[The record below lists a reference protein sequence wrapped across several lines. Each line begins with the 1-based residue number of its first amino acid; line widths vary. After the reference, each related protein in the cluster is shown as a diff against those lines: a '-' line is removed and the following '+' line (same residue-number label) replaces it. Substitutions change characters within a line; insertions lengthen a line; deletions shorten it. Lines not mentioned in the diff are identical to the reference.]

1 MGISKVFPE
10 EPASST
16 ASDGLST
23 TVKKQAPKEYLVSV
37 DEFLEKA
44 KSEIHYELWPDI
56 RPGPP
61 LIYHLTISALAE
73 DGHILKIEV
82 LKHAD
87 QKVLCRVLADLET
100 RYNFTATPGKWY

>member
-1 MGISKVFPE
+1 MGISKTFPDVK

-16 ASDGLST
+16 ASDGLLM
-23 TVKKQAPKEYLVSV
+23 KKQAPKEYLVSI

-44 KSEIHYELWPDI
+44 KSEIHYELWPDVC
-56 RPGPP
+56 PGPP
-61 LIYHLTISALAE
+61 LIYHLTISALAQ

-87 QKVLCRVLADLET
+87 QNRLLRELAMLET
-100 RYNFTATPGKWY
+100 RYKFEATPGKWN